1 MGFDLIRYFLGA
13 NTAQGFV
20 SLYDDLADPEGGDS
34 VWYIK
39 GGPGN
44 GKSTF
49 MKTIA
54 DAAEA
59 AGRTV
64 ERFPCSGDP
73 DSLDGIY
80 IREDRVAYVDATS
93 PHVQEPSLPGAA
105 GQYLDLSR
113 FYRPGLSARRE
124 EIGQHFRLYR
134 EQYARCYELLRAAA
148 LCAPENTPGLVD
160 GALRKAVSARARETS
175 DRLLLPGDGG
185 RERRRFLSA
194 LTCQGPVTFQET
206 VQAYGRICILDNVLG
221 LADPFLKTIRE
232 ECRGKGVPVI
242 LCPDPLRPDLLEA
255 VLLPSQDLAFV
266 TGKKGLPRPGPVW
279 RHFRLDAMADDAAL
293 RDRKTAL
300 RACSMLRAG
309 LLQQAEE
316 ALKNAK
322 RFHDA
327 LEELYHPY
335 VDFKGVSALCREH
348 RAALGYSL
356 S

>member
-1 MGFDLIRYFLGA
+1 MIRYFLGA

-20 SLYDDLADPEGGDS
+20 SAYEDLADPEGGDFI
-34 VWYIK
+34 WYIK

-93 PHVQEPSLPGAA
+93 PHVQEPPLPGAA

-113 FYRPGLSARRE
+113 FYRPGLSPHRE
-124 EIGQHFRLYR
+124 EIGRHFRLYR
-134 EQYARCYELLRAAA
+134 EQYARCYELLKAAA
-148 LCAPENTPGLVD
+148 LCAPENTPGLAD
-160 GALRKAVSARARETS
+160 GSLREAAAARARETAG
-175 DRLLLPGDGG
+175 RLLRPGDGA

-194 LTCQGPVTFQET
+194 LTCQGPVTFWET
-206 VQAYGRICILDNVLG
+206 ARACGRLCTLDNALG
-221 LADPFLKTIRE
+221 LADPFLQAIRE
-232 ECRGKGVPVI
+232 ECRAKGVPAI
-242 LCPDPLRPDLLEA
+242 LCPDPLQPDRLEA
-255 VLLPSQDLAFV
+255 VLLPGQELSFAAV
-266 TGKKGLPRPGPVW
+266 KKDRPCAGAVW
-279 RHFRLDAMADDAAL
+279 RHLRLDAMTDAG
-293 RDRKTAL
+293 RL
-300 RACSMLRAG
+300 RAHRTESRSCSMLQAG
-309 LLQQAEE
+309 LLRQAGE
-316 ALKNAK
+316 ALANAK

-327 LEELYHPY
+327 LEEIYRPY
-335 VDFKGVSALCREH
+335 VDFSGVSALCREH
-348 RAALGYSL
+348 REALGYPL
-356 S
+356 P